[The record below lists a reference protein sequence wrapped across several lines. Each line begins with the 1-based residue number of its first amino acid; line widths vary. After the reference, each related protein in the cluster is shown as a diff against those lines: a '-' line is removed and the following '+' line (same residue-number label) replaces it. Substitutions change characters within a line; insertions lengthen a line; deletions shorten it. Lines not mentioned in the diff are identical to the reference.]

1 MYWAVRGGHVAER
14 VVSSAM
20 VVAGL
25 AAWLVPVDTGGQPW
39 YLGPALFPRL
49 VGLVL
54 AAGGTWELARGR
66 GSEGGHGVT
75 RGAAL
80 RVCVLTLGLV
90 AAPWLVDRVGLPV
103 TAAILSVVGGLLL
116 GLSAAKTGVV
126 GVVVGLLAWGVF
138 GQLLGV
144 GR

>member
-1 MYWAVRGGHVAER
+1 M
-14 VVSSAM
+14 
-20 VVAGL
+20 
-25 AAWLVPVDTGGQPW
+25 
-39 YLGPALFPRL
+39 
-49 VGLVL
+49 
-54 AAGGTWELARGR
+54 
-66 GSEGGHGVT
+66 
-75 RGAAL
+75 